1 MLFSAPMGPESV
13 YAKNPD
19 FIQRN
24 VAGECIL
31 VPIHRRLPDRN
42 SIYVLNETGAEVW
55 NRLDGRVP
63 LRAVIDDVHGLYDVA
78 REQLHRDVVTLMTDL
93 LSIQAIEEVSVA
105 HGPTG

>member
-1 MLFSAPMGPESV
+1 MGPDSV
-13 YAKNPD
+13 YGKNPD
-19 FIQRN
+19 FIQRI

-55 NRLDGRVP
+55 TRLDGRRS
-63 LRAVIDDVHGLYDVA
+63 LRTVVDAVHETYDVD
-78 REQLHRDVVTLMTDL
+78 RDQLHRDVVTLMTDL

>member
-1 MLFSAPMGPESV
+1 M

-31 VPIHRRLPDRN
+31 VPIHRTLPERN
-42 SIYVLNETGAEVW
+42 SIYVLNETGAEIW

-63 LRAVIDDVHGLYDVA
+63 LRLVIDDVHELYDVA
-78 REQLHRDVVTLMTDL
+78 REELQRDVVTLMTDL
-93 LSIQAIEEVSVA
+93 LSIEAIEEVSVT